1 VRITMSL
8 AAAFTL
14 FALTLPARSQDNP
27 RPTSLTG
34 LGFAQTLNGV
44 NPRNIVNV
52 PVDTTKAMATLN
64 INSAFKTPSQPKPFS
79 LGNMFPKF
87 SLPSFPPKQASTPI
101 ITPQNNP
108 FQTITP
114 AQQ

>member
-1 VRITMSL
+1 MRITMTS
-8 AAAFTL
+8 AAAFML
-14 FALTLPARSQDNP
+14 LALAAPAHSQDP
-27 RPTSLTG
+27 SRPSSITG

-64 INSAFKTPSQPKPFS
+64 INSAFKTPSQTKPFS

-101 ITPQNNP
+101 LTPQNNP

-114 AQQ
+114 APQ